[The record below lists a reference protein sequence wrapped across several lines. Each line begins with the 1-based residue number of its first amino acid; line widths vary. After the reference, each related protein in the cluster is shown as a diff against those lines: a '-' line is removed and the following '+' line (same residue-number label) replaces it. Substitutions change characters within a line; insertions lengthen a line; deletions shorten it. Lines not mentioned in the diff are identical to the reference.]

1 MPGEGKGNNLQMAS
15 PFEGGGWNNASA
27 NNNNTARALP
37 ERIIINSVNSLLKE
51 NADLELTASFRM
63 TLILLLHRRVL
74 VAASMVLQAQISV

>member
-1 MPGEGKGNNLQMAS
+1 MGNLNCDAYT
-15 PFEGGGWNNASA
+15 FAIID
-27 NNNNTARALP
+27 NTARALP